1 MGRSVTQPIGYT
13 IPLTPGLPQDPRPC
27 EEQYPGCVNISLK
40 ESYKKSAAKVKVA
53 QGQLLTIME
62 RDPEQSTTTTHT
74 DVKKEKVKS
83 GAEKKE
89 EKKKEETR
97 KEGEKKEGEKKEVD
111 KKEAEK
117 KGEEKKELEKKGE
130 EKKGEDDEY
139 EYYYDRK

>member
-1 MGRSVTQPIGYT
+1 V
-13 IPLTPGLPQDPRPC
+13 PLTSSLPQDPRPC

-62 RDPEQSTTTTHT
+62 RDPEQATTTPT
-74 DVKKEKVKS
+74 DLKKEKVKN

-111 KKEAEK
+111 KKEVEK
-117 KGEEKKELEKKGE
+117 KGEEKKEVEKKGE

>member
-1 MGRSVTQPIGYT
+1 M
-13 IPLTPGLPQDPRPC
+13 
-27 EEQYPGCVNISLK
+27 NISLK

-62 RDPEQSTTTTHT
+62 RDPEQSTTTHT
-74 DVKKEKVKS
+74 DVKKEKLKS
-83 GAEKKE
+83 EVDKKE

-117 KGEEKKELEKKGE
+117 KGEEKK
-130 EKKGEDDEY
+130 GEDDEY